1 MAPPVFLYTARVS
14 NPRPIFLI
22 GMMGA
27 GKSTVGP
34 RLAARLGRSFV
45 DTDLEVERRAG
56 QSVAE
61 IFAREGEARFRALER
76 ESIEASAGQPLVVAL
91 GGGAI
96 AQPGALERCRALG
109 VLVQLDVPLER
120 LLERIGDAASRPL
133 LAGLDA
139 AGRRGRL
146 AALLESRRR
155 FYERAHVRVDGS
167 AEPDVVVEQIR
178 ARLVG
183 LEDPTGGKSAVAEE
197 IPEVPDGG
205 RGGQGSKRSGMGTG
219 RTGVRSKSKS
229 KPVGGRKGD
238 AGALASVAVSL
249 ADRSYSI
256 ELGHDWLETIGQR
269 VGSLLGAEKVAIVSV
284 APVAR
289 RYAPQLARGLAKAG
303 VRAGRI
309 VVPDGDA
316 SKNLRELGRLYERF
330 LDQGLDRHA
339 AVVALGG
346 GVVGDL
352 AGFAAASFLRGIPF
366 VQVPTTVLAMV
377 DASIGGKTGVNLP
390 RGKNLV
396 GAFHQPRG
404 VFIDTATLS
413 SLPRRERAAGVAEL
427 VKAAAIWDAEL
438 FDWLEQHIEAFLD
451 LEPEILLHGLE
462 RACAIKAEVVA
473 RDERE
478 GGLRRLLNFGHTL
491 GHAIE
496 KHARYRGLLHGEA
509 VSIGMVFAA
518 ERSEALGF
526 SPAGTALRLASLLER
541 AGLPTSPPDRP
552 RKAYLAAIGVDKKR
566 QGAGIHFVVLK
577 GVGRAGTVSLRPEE
591 ILPAGWRAGR

>member
-1 MAPPVFLYTARVS
+1 MERGELAPPVFLYTARVS
-14 NPRPIFLI
+14 NPRPVFLI

-34 RLAARLGRSFV
+34 RLAARLGWPFV
-45 DTDLEVERRAG
+45 DTDREIERRAG
-56 QSVAE
+56 QTVAE
-61 IFAREGEARFRALER
+61 IFAREGEAHFRTLER
-76 ESIEASAGQPLVVAL
+76 EAIEAAAGEPAVVAL

-96 AQPGALERCRALG
+96 VQPGALERCRALG
-109 VLVQLDVPLER
+109 IVVMLDVAVEK

-133 LAGLDA
+133 LAGVGA
-139 AGRRGRL
+139 EERKARL
-146 AALLESRRR
+146 TALLEARRP
-155 FYERAHVRVDGS
+155 FYAGAQYRVDASG
-167 AEPDVVVEQIR
+167 EPESVVEAILSQ
-178 ARLVG
+178 L
-183 LEDPTGGKSAVAEE
+183 
-197 IPEVPDGG
+197 DGG
-205 RGGQGSKRSGMGTG
+205 EAAAGVVRAGGDGLPDAPPRGKKRSEMGTG
-219 RTGVRSKSKS
+219 KAAARVKAKAAGQ
-229 KPVGGRKGD
+229 RKRGE
-238 AGALASVAVSL
+238 GALASVPVAL
-249 ADRSYSI
+249 AERSYAI
-256 ELGHDWLETIGQR
+256 ELGHDWLETIGGR
-269 VGSLLGAEKVAIVSV
+269 IGALLGAEKVAVVSV
-284 APVAR
+284 TPVAR
-289 RYAPQLARGLAKAG
+289 RYAPRLVRGLAQAG

-339 AVVALGG
+339 GVVALGG

-427 VKAAAIWDAEL
+427 VKAAAIWDDGL
-438 FDWLEQHIEAFLD
+438 FEWLERHIEAFLD
-451 LEPEILLHGLE
+451 LDPEILLHGLE

-496 KHARYRGLLHGEA
+496 KHARYRGILHGEA
-509 VSIGMVFAA
+509 VAIGMVFAA

-526 SPAGTALRLASLLER
+526 SPAGTARRLASLLER
-541 AGLPTSPPDRP
+541 AGLPTTPPDRP

-577 GVGRAGTVSLRPEE
+577 GIGRAGTVSLRPEE

>member
-1 MAPPVFLYTARVS
+1 MERGELAPPVFLYTARVS
-14 NPRPIFLI
+14 YPKPIFLI

-34 RLAARLGRSFV
+34 RLAARLDRSFL
-45 DTDLEVERRAG
+45 DTDQEVERRAG
-56 QSVAE
+56 RTVAE
-61 IFAREGEARFRALER
+61 IFRLEGEARFRALER
-76 ESIEASAGQPLVVAL
+76 EAIEAASGTPAVVAL

-96 AQPGALERCRALG
+96 VQPGALERCRAVG
-109 VLVQLDVPLER
+109 VLVHLDVPVER
-120 LLERIGDAASRPL
+120 LLQRIGDGESRPL
-133 LAGLDA
+133 LAGVDA
-139 AGRRGRL
+139 GERAARLAELVDARRPYYAGAHHRIDATGDPEDVVDAILAHLAGSADDAGGDRTDTECRPGAAERGR
-146 AALLESRRR
+146 S
-155 FYERAHVRVDGS
+155 
-167 AEPDVVVEQIR
+167 
-178 ARLVG
+178 
-183 LEDPTGGKSAVAEE
+183 
-197 IPEVPDGG
+197 
-205 RGGQGSKRSGMGTG
+205 SGMGIRKTASRAKTERSG
-219 RTGVRSKSKS
+219 RSRADGEAVASV
-229 KPVGGRKGD
+229 PV
-238 AGALASVAVSL
+238 ALAE
-249 ADRSYSI
+249 RSYAI
-256 ELGHDWLETIGQR
+256 ELGHDWLETIGAR
-269 VGSLLGAEKVAIVSV
+269 VGSLLGAERVAVVSV

-289 RYAPQLARGLAKAG
+289 RYAPRLVRGLARAG

-352 AGFAAASFLRGIPF
+352 AGFAAATYLRGIPF
-366 VQVPTTVLAMV
+366 VQVPTTVLSMV
-377 DASIGGKTGVNLP
+377 DASIGGKTGVNLA

-427 VKAAAIWDAEL
+427 VKAAAIWDVEL
-438 FDWLEQHIEAFLD
+438 FEWLERHVEAFLD
-451 LEPEILLHGLE
+451 LEPGILLHGLE

-496 KHARYRGLLHGEA
+496 KQARYRGILHGEA

-526 SPAGTALRLASLLER
+526 SPAGTADRLASLLER
-541 AGLPTSPPDRP
+541 AGLPTLPPDRP
-552 RKAYLAAIGVDKKR
+552 RKTHLAAIGVDKKR
-566 QGAGIHFVVLK
+566 EGAGIHFVVLK
-577 GVGRAGTVSLRPEE
+577 GIGRAGTVSLRPDE
-591 ILPAGWRAGR
+591 ILPAGWRARR

>member
-1 MAPPVFLYTARVS
+1 MERGELAPPVFLYTAPVS
-14 NPRPIFLI
+14 YPKPIFLI

-34 RLAARLGRSFV
+34 KLAARLGRSFI
-45 DTDLEVERRAG
+45 DTDQEVERRAG
-56 QSVAE
+56 RTVAE
-61 IFAREGEARFRALER
+61 IFRLEGEARFRALER
-76 ESIEASAGQPLVVAL
+76 EAIEAASGTSAVVAL

-96 AQPGALERCRALG
+96 VQPGALERCRAVG
-109 VLVQLDVPLER
+109 VLVHLDVPVER
-120 LLERIGDAASRPL
+120 LLQRIGDGESRPL
-133 LAGLDA
+133 LAGVEPGERAARLAELVDARRPYYAGAQHRIDATGEPEDVVDAILAHLAGSADDAGGNRTDAECRPGA
-139 AGRRGRL
+139 AGRGR
-146 AALLESRRR
+146 S
-155 FYERAHVRVDGS
+155 
-167 AEPDVVVEQIR
+167 
-178 ARLVG
+178 
-183 LEDPTGGKSAVAEE
+183 
-197 IPEVPDGG
+197 
-205 RGGQGSKRSGMGTG
+205 SGMGIRKTASRARTVRAG
-219 RTGVRSKSKS
+219 RSRADGEAVASV
-229 KPVGGRKGD
+229 PV
-238 AGALASVAVSL
+238 ALAE
-249 ADRSYSI
+249 RSYAI
-256 ELGHDWLETIGQR
+256 ELGHDWLETIGAR
-269 VGSLLGAEKVAIVSV
+269 VGSLLGTERVAVVSV

-289 RYAPQLARGLAKAG
+289 RYAPPLVRGLAKAG
-303 VRAGRI
+303 VQAGRI

-352 AGFAAASFLRGIPF
+352 AGFAAATFLRGIPF
-366 VQVPTTVLAMV
+366 VQVPTTVLSMV
-377 DASIGGKTGVNLP
+377 DASIGGKTGVNLA

-438 FDWLEQHIEAFLD
+438 FEWLERHVEAFLD
-451 LEPEILLHGLE
+451 LEPGILLHGLE

-496 KHARYRGLLHGEA
+496 KHARYRGILHGEA

-526 SPAGTALRLASLLER
+526 SPAGTAERLASLLGR
-541 AGLPTSPPDRP
+541 AGLPTLPPDRP
-552 RKAYLAAIGVDKKR
+552 RKTYLAAIGVDKKR
-566 QGAGIHFVVLK
+566 QGAGIHFVVLE
-577 GVGRAGTVSLRPEE
+577 GIGRAGTVSLRPDE
-591 ILPAGWRAGR
+591 ILPVGWRAGR

>member
-1 MAPPVFLYTARVS
+1 M
-14 NPRPIFLI
+14 
-22 GMMGA
+22 
-27 GKSTVGP
+27 GP
-34 RLAARLGRSFV
+34 RLAARLGWPFV
-45 DTDLEVERRAG
+45 DTDREIERRAG
-56 QSVAE
+56 RTVAE
-61 IFAREGEARFRALER
+61 IFAREGEAHFRTLEQDA
-76 ESIEASAGQPLVVAL
+76 IEAAAGEPAVVAL

-96 AQPGALERCRALG
+96 VQPGALERCRALG
-109 VLVQLDVPLER
+109 TVVMLDVAVEK

-133 LAGLDA
+133 LAGVGADERKARLTALLEARRPFYAGAQHRVDA
-139 AGRRGRL
+139 SGEPESVVEAILSQLGGGEAADGATRAGAEGRSGTPTRRKKRSEMGTGKAAARGKAKSAGRR
-146 AALLESRRR
+146 
-155 FYERAHVRVDGS
+155 
-167 AEPDVVVEQIR
+167 
-178 ARLVG
+178 
-183 LEDPTGGKSAVAEE
+183 
-197 IPEVPDGG
+197 
-205 RGGQGSKRSGMGTG
+205 KREG
-219 RTGVRSKSKS
+219 
-229 KPVGGRKGD
+229 
-238 AGALASVAVSL
+238 GALASVPVAL
-249 ADRSYSI
+249 AERSYAI
-256 ELGHDWLETIGQR
+256 ELGHDWLETIGGR
-269 VGSLLGAEKVAIVSV
+269 IGALLGAEKVAVVSV
-284 APVAR
+284 TPVAR
-289 RYAPQLARGLAKAG
+289 RYAPRLVRGLAQAG

-339 AVVALGG
+339 GVVALGG

-366 VQVPTTVLAMV
+366 VQVPTTVLSMV

-427 VKAAAIWDAEL
+427 VKAAAIWDAGL
-438 FDWLEQHIEAFLD
+438 FEWLEQHIEAFLD
-451 LEPEILLHGLE
+451 LDPEILLHGLE

-496 KHARYRGLLHGEA
+496 KHARYRGILHGEA
-509 VSIGMVFAA
+509 VAIGMVFAA

-541 AGLPTSPPDRP
+541 AGLPTTPPDRP

-577 GVGRAGTVSLRPEE
+577 GIGRAGTVSLRPEE

>member
-1 MAPPVFLYTARVS
+1 MERGELAPPVFLYTARVS

-34 RLAARLGRSFV
+34 RLAARLGRPFV

-56 QSVAE
+56 RTVAE
-61 IFAREGEARFRALER
+61 IFAHEGEARFRALER
-76 ESIEASAGQPLVVAL
+76 ESLEAAAAHPAVVAL

-96 AQPGALERCRALG
+96 VQPGALERCRELG
-109 VLVQLDVPLER
+109 VLVLLDVPVER

-133 LAGLDA
+133 LAGHDAGERRVRLEALLD
-139 AGRRGRL
+139 GRRP
-146 AALLESRRR
+146 
-155 FYERAHVRVDGS
+155 FYAGAQLRVDGS
-167 AEPDVVVEQIR
+167 AEPDAVVEQIL
-178 ARLVG
+178 ARLG
-183 LEDPTGGKSAVAEE
+183 ETEGTAGPAAAGDADL
-197 IPEVPDGG
+197 PDARG
-205 RGGQGSKRSGMGTG
+205 RRKRSAMGTG
-219 RTGVRSKSKS
+219 KTAARARSK
-229 KPVGGRKGD
+229 PAGRRKDGE
-238 AGALASVAVSL
+238 GALASVPVAL

-256 ELGHDWLETIGQR
+256 ELGHDWLETIGTR
-269 VGSLLGAEKVAIVSV
+269 IGALLGAEKVAVVSV

-289 RYAPQLARGLAKAG
+289 RYAPRLVRGLAQAG

-352 AGFAAASFLRGIPF
+352 AGFAAASFLRGISF

-377 DASIGGKTGVNLP
+377 DASIGGKTGINLA

-404 VFIDTATLS
+404 VFIDTATLA
-413 SLPRRERAAGVAEL
+413 SLPRRQRAAGVAEL
-427 VKAAAIWDAEL
+427 VKAAAIWDAGL
-438 FDWLEQHIEAFLD
+438 FEWLEQHIESFLD

-496 KHARYRGLLHGEA
+496 KHARYRGILHGEA

-526 SPAGTALRLASLLER
+526 SPAGTARRLASLLER
-541 AGLPTSPPDRP
+541 AGLPTSVPDRP

-577 GVGRAGTVSLRPEE
+577 GIGQAGTVSLRPEE
-591 ILPAGWRAGR
+591 ILPTGWRAGR